1 MYHTNIPNSY
11 FMRTITVN
19 IDDAN
24 TRNSSKQIKI
34 INNIRNRSSP
44 VLISQM
50 DDKIIQ
56 ANHTNNVYS
65 SASLCMWFMC
75 ADVYSVSCALIS
87 YVVLIIMEIII

>member
-1 MYHTNIPNSY
+1 MYYTNIPNSY
-11 FMRTITVN
+11 FMTDDYGQFFI
-19 IDDAN
+19 IDDAS

-65 SASLCMWFMC
+65 TTSLCVCGLCVLMFT
-75 ADVYSVSCALIS
+75 VYHMPLFPM
-87 YVVLIIMEIII
+87 LF

>member
-11 FMRTITVN
+11 FMTDDYGQFFI

-34 INNIRNRSSP
+34 IDNIRNRSST

-65 SASLCMWFMC
+65 TTSLCICGLCVLMFT
-75 ADVYSVSCALIS
+75 VYHVPIFPMLF
-87 YVVLIIMEIII
+87 